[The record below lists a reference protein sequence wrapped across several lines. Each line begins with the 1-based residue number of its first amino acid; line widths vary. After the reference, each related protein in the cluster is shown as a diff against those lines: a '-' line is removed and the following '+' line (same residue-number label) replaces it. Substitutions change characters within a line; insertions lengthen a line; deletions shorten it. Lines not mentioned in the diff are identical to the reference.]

1 MSKMHNFKF
10 YYFKSISSTN
20 DKAKEMADQGK
31 SNIVVVAEKQEE
43 GRGRFGRKWSSG
55 LGGLYMTIV
64 LEEKNSDKAKYMT
77 LMASVAVAKT
87 IKRLAKLNA
96 MVKWPNDVLVNDK
109 KVCGILTEIIS
120 GKKNYAL
127 IGIGLNVNQKKF
139 DKEIIDKATSM
150 RIESNNDFDIKSVS
164 KLIIAELDKLYS
176 YCAFGDYSKILS
188 LWKKY
193 SHTLGK
199 KIMAKTI
206 SGTYVGTAVD
216 IDRDCS
222 LVLRLDD
229 GKEQKII
236 EGDIFIA

>member
-1 MSKMHNFKF
+1 MSKMHDFEF

-20 DKAKEMADQGK
+20 DKAKEMADEGK
-31 SNIVVVAEKQEE
+31 SNIVVVAEKQEK
-43 GRGRFGRKWSSG
+43 GRGRFGRKWNSS

-64 LEEKNSDKAKYMT
+64 LEEKNPDKAKYMT
-77 LMASVAVAKT
+77 FMASVAVAKT
-87 IKRLAKLNA
+87 IRKLAKLNA

-139 DKEIIDKATSM
+139 DKEIRDKATSM
-150 RIESNNDFDIKSVS
+150 RIESNKDFDIKSVS
-164 KLIIAELDKLYS
+164 KSIIAEFNKLYQN
-176 YCAFGDYSKILS
+176 YTIGDYGKILR
-188 LWKKY
+188 LWKEY
-193 SHTLGK
+193 SHTLGR

-206 SGTYVGTAVD
+206 SGTYVGKAVD
-216 IDRDCS
+216 IDKDCS
-222 LVLRLDD
+222 LVLKLDN

-236 EGDIFIA
+236 EGDIFIV

>member
-1 MSKMHNFKF
+1 MSKMHDFEF

-31 SNIVVVAEKQEE
+31 SNTVVVAEKQEK
-43 GRGRFGRKWSSG
+43 GRGRFGRKWVSG

-64 LEEKNSDKAKYMT
+64 LEEKDPDKAKYMT

-87 IKRLAKLNA
+87 IRNSSKLNA

-109 KVCGILTEIIS
+109 KVCGILTEIMS
-120 GKKNYAL
+120 GKKNYTL

-150 RIESNNDFDIKSVS
+150 RIESNKDFDIKIVS
-164 KLIIAELDKLYS
+164 KSIMGEFNKLNHYYAIKNHKKII
-176 YCAFGDYSKILS
+176 S
-188 LWKKY
+188 LWKDY
-193 SHTLGK
+193 SYTLGK
-199 KIMAKTI
+199 RIRAETI
-206 SGTYVGTAVD
+206 SGTYAGKAVD
-216 IDRDCS
+216 IDKDCS
-222 LVLRLDD
+222 LVLKLDN
-229 GKEQKII
+229 GKKQKII